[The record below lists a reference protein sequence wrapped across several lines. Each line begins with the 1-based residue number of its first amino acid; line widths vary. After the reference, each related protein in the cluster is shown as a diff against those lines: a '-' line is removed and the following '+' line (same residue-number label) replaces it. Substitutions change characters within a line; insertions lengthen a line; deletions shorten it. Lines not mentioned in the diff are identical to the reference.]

1 MQVQPRTDQAVACQ
15 AQACRCKVA
24 STSAAILVAGGCR
37 NVKQYPEAKEQEG
50 MLLVRIDSPIY
61 FANVASIRE
70 ALK

>member
-1 MQVQPRTDQAVACQ
+1 MERLGTHVKSNQ
-15 AQACRCKVA
+15 
-24 STSAAILVAGGCR
+24 TSSFECIAGIKTLVAGGCR